1 MKIGLNVGEGKH
13 KVAISPYTSE
23 MVAMTIFD
31 ILA

>member
-1 MKIGLNVGEGKH
+1 MKIGLNVGEGKL

>member
-1 MKIGLNVGEGKH
+1 MKIGLNVGEDKL